1 MVPTKTLRTHY
12 MILQDGRQFPIT
24 QELYNNVRDAKT
36 TEKATSFFLL
46 RDPDTQEVLFDG
58 ELRAI
63 KEFKEIS
70 KKDNWIK
77 WWFCWFGNLHTM
89 KEPCNCSEKYWVSE
103 SKFRTQAYE
112 LYGKK
117 HTIEETIGSQT
128 FTKTQYDSLYLQD
141 LTYQERNICIEA
153 CK

>member
-1 MVPTKTLRTHY
+1 

-70 KKDNWIK
+70 KKDN
-77 WWFCWFGNLHTM
+77 
-89 KEPCNCSEKYWVSE
+89 
-103 SKFRTQAYE
+103 
-112 LYGKK
+112 
-117 HTIEETIGSQT
+117 
-128 FTKTQYDSLYLQD
+128 
-141 LTYQERNICIEA
+141 
-153 CK
+153 